1 MTFSNET
8 PMVLRADPAVAT
20 IPEEIAIAQALCS
33 KALESDSFNFIAR
46 LHCAPTNAEDW
57 FKLLSGIP
65 EDAKCVRRLQQLHAN
80 AERISGYLPGTLER
94 FGILQTYVAT
104 FPRLPT
110 LPVHPS
116 IHLEFCATAKRIA
129 DCSQGWPSNFNYR
142 SDAFEE
148 LCRIVTL
155 RRFHAG
161 QLSFDIMSMPRTWL
175 LKVHPVVLPQ
185 VIRELVVRM
194 GGIGPIAMPHLYYWR
209 RNPLLMTQNENERAL
224 WRIAKS
230 IELQPN
236 VKGFIGASWFY
247 CASIGEISPHLAWVR
262 DFFQDQG
269 AFLVDMEPAPV
280 RSGFMIGSEKRR
292 RSYGEGKFRPRQT
305 LVLWPRNEMI
315 RWAASYQPESM
326 KEGSASVKKL
336 SIEVSRRGLARR
348 SVFVQATSSGRFT
361 LLDCERVLTYAP
373 RRYAFIVFV
382 IPWLLLTALSSLGSG
397 IGGMLLAAILSPI
410 AIWLVQYVF
419 LQ

>member
-1 MTFSNET
+1 MI
-8 PMVLRADPAVAT
+8 V
-20 IPEEIAIAQALCS
+20 EEIAAAQALCR
-33 KALESDSFNFIAR
+33 KALGSGGFDYIAR
-46 LHCAPTNAEDW
+46 LHCVPTSAEDW

-65 EDAKCVRRLQQLHAN
+65 QDPKCVRRLQQLHAH
-80 AERISGYLPGTLER
+80 AEQTCGYLPGTLER
-94 FGILQTYVAT
+94 FGILQTYVVT
-104 FPRLPT
+104 FPRLLT

-129 DCSQGWPSNFNYR
+129 DCSQGWPNNFDHR

-161 QLSFDIMSMPRTWL
+161 QLGFDIMSMPRTWL
-175 LKVHPVVLPQ
+175 LKVHPAVLPQ

-194 GGIGPIAMPHLYYWR
+194 GGIGPIAMPHLNYWR

-247 CASIGEISPHLAWVR
+247 CASVGEISPHLAWVR

-305 LVLWPRNEMI
+305 LVLWPRNDML

-326 KEGSASVKKL
+326 KQGTAAVKQL
-336 SIEVSRRGLARR
+336 SIEVSRRSPVRR
-348 SVFVQATSSGRFT
+348 SVIVQATSSGRFT
-361 LLDCERVLTYAP
+361 LLDCERILTYAP
-373 RRYAFIVFV
+373 RRYAFTVFV
-382 IPWLLLTALSSLGSG
+382 IPWLLLIAVSTLGFG
-397 IGGMLLAAILSPI
+397 IGGVLLTAVVAPI
-410 AIWLVQYVF
+410 VIWLVQYLF

>member
-1 MTFSNET
+1 MTSSNEI
-8 PMVLRADPAVAT
+8 PMVLRAEAAVTT
-20 IPEEIAIAQALCS
+20 IPEEIAAARALCS
-33 KALESDSFNFIAR
+33 KALESDSFNLIAR
-46 LHCAPTNAEDW
+46 LQCMPANAEDW

-65 EDAKCVRRLQQLHAN
+65 QDARCVRRLQQLHAD
-80 AERISGYLPGTLER
+80 AEQVSGYLPGTLER
-94 FGILQTYVAT
+94 YGILQTYVVT
-104 FPRLPT
+104 FPRLLT
-110 LPVHPS
+110 LPIHPS
-116 IHLEFCATAKRIA
+116 IHLEFCATAKSIA
-129 DCSQGWPSNFNYR
+129 DSQAWPSDFGYR

-194 GGIGPIAMPHLYYWR
+194 GGIGPIAMPHLNYWR

-247 CASIGEISPHLAWVR
+247 CASVGEISPHLAWVR

-269 AFLVDMEPAPV
+269 AFLVDMERAPV

-292 RSYGEGKFRPRQT
+292 RAYGEGKFRPRQT
-305 LVLWPRNEMI
+305 LVLWPRHEML
-315 RWAASYQPESM
+315 RWAASYQPETM
-326 KEGSASVKKL
+326 KQGRAPVKKL
-336 SIEVSRRGLARR
+336 PIEVSHRSLTRR
-348 SVFVQATSSGRFT
+348 SVVVQATSSGRFT
-361 LLDCERVLTYAP
+361 LLDCERILTYAP
-373 RRYAFIVFV
+373 RRYAVIVFV
-382 IPWLLLTALSSLGSG
+382 IPWLLLTALSTIGFG
-397 IGGMLLAAILSPI
+397 IGGVLLTAALSPI
-410 AIWLVQYVF
+410 VIWLAQYLF